1 MLAQIVTRSA
11 VGPKRKKEPK
21 LFPGNSL
28 GIPKIAKDKKD
39 FLRLPKI
46 TWTIPKIVQVGKEFF
61 PLTRA

>member
-1 MLAQIVTRSA
+1 MNTKNEVVMLVQIVTRSA

-46 TWTIPKIVQVGKEFF
+46 T
-61 PLTRA
+61 